1 MATIYYF
8 QLSNR
13 TVRLSFGPYSLF
25 FLSIGEPV
33 MGDQSRRPDSYRAS
47 AENRHTVEGCNEIG
61 PADWTGGYR
70 LTFFLCLRALPGHSE
85 GDDRSYNR

>member
-13 TVRLSFGPYSLF
+13 TVRLSLGRYSPF

-33 MGDQSRRPDSYRAS
+33 MGDQSRCLDSYRAS
-47 AENRHTVEGCNEIG
+47 VENRHTVEGCNEIG
-61 PADWTGGYR
+61 PADSTGGYR
-70 LTFFLCLRALPGHSE
+70 LTFSLCLRALPDRSE
-85 GDDRSYNR
+85 GNDRSYDR